1 MSYFI
6 KYVDKNTAFPK
17 KELLSAV
24 FLIALNGSKILAIK
38 NERGWEIPGGH
49 IEQGETC
56 EEALIREVAE
66 EAGASFSDAKLLAI
80 IESDN
85 QDVYRDKIMLI
96 YVTKDFKLGEFTQ
109 SEDAFEREV
118 VKIKEFLQRYKEGR
132 SNDVKHIMDFPEII
146 ARAQKLIAGS

>member
-6 KYVDKNTAFPK
+6 KYTDENTVFPK

-24 FLIALNGSKILAIK
+24 FLVALDGLRILAIQ

-49 IEQGETC
+49 IEAGETH
-56 EEALIREVAE
+56 EEALVREVAE
-66 EAGASFSDAKLLAI
+66 EAGATFSDAKLLAI
-80 IESDN
+80 IESSN
-85 QDVYRDKIMLI
+85 QDIYKDKVMLI
-96 YVTKDFKLGEFTQ
+96 YATKNFKLGEFTP

-118 VKIKEFLQRYKEGR
+118 IEIEEFLNRYKEGT

-146 ARAQKLIAGS
+146 ARAQKLIF

>member
-6 KYVDKNTAFPK
+6 KYADTNTIFPK

-24 FLIALNGSKILAIK
+24 FLIALDESKILAIQ

-56 EEALIREVAE
+56 EQALIREVQE
-66 EAGASFSDAKLLAI
+66 EAGATFSDPKLLAI

-85 QDVYRDKIMLI
+85 QDIYKDKVMLI
-96 YVTKDFKLGEFTQ
+96 YATKNFKLGEFIP
-109 SEDAFEREV
+109 SEDAFDREV
-118 VKIKEFLQRYKEGR
+118 IEIEEFLKRYKEGR

-146 ARAQKLIAGS
+146 ARAQKLIL